1 MKAIVWTQYG
11 SPDVLQLKEVEQPV
25 PRDNEVLIKVHAA
38 TVTAGDCEARG
49 LKFPFW
55 LSLPMRLYI
64 GFSKPNRR
72 VILGQ
77 ELAGEIVELGKDV
90 HRFKVGDPVF
100 GATGFRFGAYA
111 EFCCLPAESD
121 DGVLAIKPS
130 NMSYEE
136 AASVP
141 TGGLEALHFL
151 RKGNIRKG
159 EKILINGAGGSIGTF
174 AVQLAKHFG
183 AEVTGVDR
191 AEKLDML
198 RSLGADHVLDYIH
211 EDFSKDGGVYDL
223 VLDVVGKGT
232 FSRCVRALKPKGSYL
247 LANPQPGS
255 MLRGTWTSLSSK
267 KKIVFEVAKRKV
279 EDLLALKE
287 LIEAGKIKAVIDKCY
302 PLEQVAE
309 AHRYAETGH
318 KKGNLV
324 ISVTES

>member
-1 MKAIVWTQYG
+1 MKAIVWTKYG
-11 SPDVLQLKEVEQPV
+11 PPDVLQFREVEKPI
-25 PRDNEVLIKVHAA
+25 PKDDEVLIKVHAA

-64 GFSKPNRR
+64 GFSKPSRR

-77 ELAGEIVELGKDV
+77 EVAGEIVALGKDV
-90 HRFKVGDPVF
+90 KRFKVGDPVF

-136 AASVP
+136 AATVP

-151 RKGNIRKG
+151 RKGNIRSG

-183 AEVTGVDR
+183 AQVTAVDR
-191 AEKLDML
+191 QEKLDML
-198 RSLGADHVLDYIH
+198 RSISADHFIDYTR
-211 EDFSKDGGVYDL
+211 EDFSKDGGIYDL

-232 FSRCVRALKPKGSYL
+232 FSRSLRSLKPNGCYL
-247 LANPQPGS
+247 LANPQLSS

-267 KKIVFEVAKRKV
+267 KKIVFDVAKREV
-279 EDLLALKE
+279 EDLLVLKD

-324 ISVTES
+324 ITVTES